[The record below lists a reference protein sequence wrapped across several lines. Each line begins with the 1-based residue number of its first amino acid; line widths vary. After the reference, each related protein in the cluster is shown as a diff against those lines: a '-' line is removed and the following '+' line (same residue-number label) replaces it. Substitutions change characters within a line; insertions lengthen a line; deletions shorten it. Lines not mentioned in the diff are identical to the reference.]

1 MPLDNSYFDNQPNF
15 NNNNNNHIFPV
26 DRPKIFWPVAKEKMV
41 SISGRESDRIGLWR
55 TDREDNNF
63 LGVHSEKYG
72 VIENRELIENLQNQ
86 IVNSISPEYLKDI
99 KVTDYTSFNGA
110 VIFSEYIFPNLSE
123 EIGNSRNTSKVSFR
137 IIVKNS
143 FDGSSGIRLIIG
155 NIDMFCM
162 NGQITGNFDVVSKK
176 HTSRIKVDDITK
188 RLKQGVEKFREEMV
202 SFNWFA
208 KHPIA
213 NTKAYDFFTKL
224 FVSYDQETGEEKS
237 GVSKRDRTYNQYLAY
252 EVPVRGNN
260 VWSAVSALSAISSD
274 NSEYFAPRKTGKDHY
289 ADTIV
294 KNQLQVGAW
303 LQTEAFKELTL
314 NVG

>member
-15 NNNNNNHIFPV
+15 NNNNNIFPV

-86 IVNSISPEYLKDI
+86 IVNSIAPEYLKNVQ
-99 KVTDYTSFNGA
+99 VTDYTSFNGA
-110 VIFSEYIFPNLSE
+110 VIFSEYIFPNLAE
-123 EIGNSRNTSKVSFR
+123 NVGNNEHTSVVNFR
-137 IIVKNS
+137 IIIKNS

-155 NIDMFCM
+155 NIDSFCM
-162 NGQITGNFDVVSKK
+162 NGQISGDFDIVSKK
-176 HTSRIKVDDITK
+176 HTSGVTIDDVTK
-188 RLKQGVEKFREEMV
+188 RLGESVQKFRKEMILL
-202 SFNWFA
+202 NYY
-208 KHPIA
+208 A
-213 NTKAYDFFTKL
+213 NHEITKGQAYDFFTKL
-224 FVSYDQETGEEKS
+224 FVSYNKKTDKAKGIS
-237 GVSKRDRTYNQYLAY
+237 RRDRTYNQYLAY
-252 EVPVRGNN
+252 EVPVRGRN
-260 VWSAVSALSAISSD
+260 VWAAVSALSAISSD
-274 NSEYFAPRKTGKDHY
+274 TSEYFNFRKTGKDHK

-294 KNQLQVGAW
+294 KNQLKVGSW
-303 LQTEAFKELTL
+303 LQTEAFEELTV